1 MAGPGAAGGYE
12 WGTQQAPRSCPIT
25 AVTALR
31 GFGSASPNPT
41 VVFDTFW
48 RFAAERLAMYYRR
61 LAGEAG
67 PWTADPILRAHR
79 FTNAYRAAD
88 RVSQYLIREVQYRA
102 DRSQHPQ
109 EVFFRTI
116 LFKLFNKIE
125 TWEALESQ
133 HGPLSWERA
142 DLGALDRTL
151 TAVSARGATIY
162 SAAYILPAP
171 ALGAER
177 KHTNHLRLLAR
188 MMEDRLP
195 ERARQAA
202 SLQDIYELLLAY
214 PGLGRFL
221 AFQYTIDLNY
231 SSLLDF
237 DEAGF
242 VVAGPGA
249 LDGIAKCFASS
260 GGLDAEGVIHWVA
273 ERQRREFADRGLVF
287 EGLHGRDLHP
297 IDVQNL
303 FCEISKYAR
312 VAHPDVPGA
321 ANRRRIK
328 QGYAPTYR
336 ALPAP
341 FFPPRWSLSPVM
353 PMAEPSISRRELLQ
367 ERLL

>member
-1 MAGPGAAGGYE
+1 MQR
-12 WGTQQAPRSCPIT
+12 TIPRSRPIT
-25 AVTALR
+25 TVTTPR
-31 GFGSASPNPT
+31 GFGRATPNPT

-67 PWTADPILRAHR
+67 PWTTDPILRAHR
-79 FTNAYRAAD
+79 FTNTYRAAD
-88 RVSQYLIREVQYRA
+88 RVSQYLIREVQYRP
-102 DRSQHPQ
+102 DRSQDPR

-125 TWEALESQ
+125 TWEALEAA
-133 HGPLSWERA
+133 HGPLSWDLA

-151 TAVSARGATIY
+151 TAAFGRGARIY
-162 SAAYILPAP
+162 SPAYIMPAP
-171 ALGAER
+171 PLGAER

-195 ERARQAA
+195 ERARQAP
-202 SLQDIYELLLAY
+202 SLQAVYELLLAY

-221 AFQYTIDLNY
+221 AFQYAIDLNY
-231 SSLLDF
+231 SSLLNF
-237 DEAGF
+237 EEASF

-249 LDGIAKCFASS
+249 LDGIAKCFASC

-273 ERQRREFADRGLVF
+273 ARQRREFNDRGLDF
-287 EGLHGRDLHP
+287 KGLHGRDLQP

-312 VAHPDVPGA
+312 VAHPEIAGT

-328 QGYAPTYR
+328 QSYVPTCHD
-336 ALPAP
+336 LPAP
-341 FFPPRWSLSPVM
+341 FFPPRWGLAPAV
-353 PMAEPSISRRELLQ
+353 PATPLPISRREFFQ
-367 ERLL
+367 GRLF